1 MSIKA
6 INIISGICAVLS
18 IVLVGLAC
26 FAPIIFTNVA
36 FSDRFVFDETGQIG
50 DTIGGTMSPV
60 VAIAG
65 VFMTFIAFL
74 MQVNANRIQS
84 EQLKK
89 SFSVKRLEEKIDSRK
104 ALQLL
109 DLDIKVMIREIG
121 LIAEEIEAF
130 GNKTEARPT
139 GDVIFHFTP
148 KQSRNR
154 YLSIDRNLLFNAFV
168 SFIGGEDSLEEFR
181 ITYSLMDFYSGG
193 FDMIHDNIYK
203 PYTDDIMECK
213 NKIPDAFEKLHNAV
227 NDYAV
232 NADEITKKYVNTY
245 NNVVTERLIRNG
257 ILDVYEL
264 FKHLEDERFAILYSG
279 LGEKYNDVKRLVN
292 RLITQNRQMV
302 KALYDSMNESLKME
316 RYNKLKQIE
325 RKIDSALTANTIES
339 IQDQFEH
346 FN

>member
-36 FSDRFVFDETGQIG
+36 FCDRFVFDETGQIG

-109 DLDIKVMIREIG
+109 DLDIKVRIREI
-121 LIAEEIEAF
+121 E
-130 GNKTEARPT
+130 
-139 GDVIFHFTP
+139 
-148 KQSRNR
+148 
-154 YLSIDRNLLFNAFV
+154 
-168 SFIGGEDSLEEFR
+168 
-181 ITYSLMDFYSGG
+181 
-193 FDMIHDNIYK
+193 
-203 PYTDDIMECK
+203 
-213 NKIPDAFEKLHNAV
+213 
-227 NDYAV
+227 
-232 NADEITKKYVNTY
+232 
-245 NNVVTERLIRNG
+245 
-257 ILDVYEL
+257 
-264 FKHLEDERFAILYSG
+264 
-279 LGEKYNDVKRLVN
+279 
-292 RLITQNRQMV
+292 
-302 KALYDSMNESLKME
+302 
-316 RYNKLKQIE
+316 
-325 RKIDSALTANTIES
+325 
-339 IQDQFEH
+339 
-346 FN
+346 

>member
-1 MSIKA
+1 MSIKT
-6 INIISGICAVLS
+6 INIISSICAVLS
-18 IVLVGLAC
+18 LVLVGLAC

-36 FSDRFVFDETGQIG
+36 CSDRLVFAETGQIG
-50 DTIGGTMSPV
+50 DTIGGTMSPI

-89 SFSVKRLEEKIDSRK
+89 SFSIKLLEEKIDSRN

-109 DLDIKVMIREIG
+109 DLDIKVMIREVE
-121 LIAEEIEAF
+121 LIAEEIESF

-139 GDVIFHFTP
+139 GDVTFHFAP
-148 KQSRNR
+148 EQSRNR

-168 SFIGGEDSLEEFR
+168 SFIDGEDCLELFR

-193 FDMIHDNIYK
+193 LDMIRDNIYK

-213 NKIPDAFEKLHNAV
+213 NRIPDAFEELCNAV
-227 NDYAV
+227 NNYSV
-232 NADEITKKYVNTY
+232 NADEITKRYVIAY

-264 FKHLEDERFAILYSG
+264 YKHLEDGRFANLYNG
-279 LGEKYNDVKRLVN
+279 IGEKYNNVKGLVN
-292 RLITQNRQMV
+292 RLITQNLQMV
-302 KALYDSMNESLKME
+302 KALCDSKNDFFKTE
-316 RYNKLKQIE
+316 RYDRLKQIE
-325 RKIDSALTANTIES
+325 SKIDSALTTNTIES
-339 IQDQFEH
+339 IQNQFEQL
-346 FN
+346 N

>member
-109 DLDIKVMIREIG
+109 DLDIKVMIREIE

-193 FDMIHDNIYK
+193 FDMIHDNI
-203 PYTDDIMECK
+203 
-213 NKIPDAFEKLHNAV
+213 
-227 NDYAV
+227 
-232 NADEITKKYVNTY
+232 
-245 NNVVTERLIRNG
+245 
-257 ILDVYEL
+257 
-264 FKHLEDERFAILYSG
+264 
-279 LGEKYNDVKRLVN
+279 
-292 RLITQNRQMV
+292 
-302 KALYDSMNESLKME
+302 
-316 RYNKLKQIE
+316 
-325 RKIDSALTANTIES
+325 
-339 IQDQFEH
+339 
-346 FN
+346 